1 MRVSIKASTGREL
14 DLTHALVSAVAHE
27 LWKHVGGNEV
37 VNWLEAERIVAG
49 LIAQRPLESQSL
61 DRPAEARAKRGRAAL
76 ERAAVERAGDR
87 RTRAWDDPQPR
98 RQRERDEDLVT
109 GPIPY
114 R

>member
-27 LWKHVGGNEV
+27 LWKHAGGNEV

-49 LIAQRPLESQSL
+49 LIAQRPPESQAL
-61 DRPAEARAKRGRAAL
+61 DRPADARAKRGRAAL
-76 ERAAVERAGDR
+76 ERAADDR
-87 RTRAWDDPQPR
+87 RTRAWDDPQPLR
-98 RQRERDEDLVT
+98 RRERDEDLVT